1 MILTNIQKEYDGKAV
16 LRGLDLELKDGEI
29 TCILGRSGVGKTT
42 LLNVLAGLCD
52 YEGNIEPKPSKVG
65 YVFQE
70 NRLLPHLT
78 VRENLQFVGGRDAMI
93 DELLRVVCLLELA
106 DKKVAKLSGGEKR
119 RVAVCRAFCVE
130 APLVLLDEP
139 FTALDSVTKES
150 LLALVYRLV
159 KEQQKTAVMVTH
171 DVDEG
176 IAIADQVAVM
186 AAGKIVFCADLPQ
199 TDGVRP
205 YGALPAERNELLDEL
220 KKLVERT

>member
-1 MILTNIQKEYDGKAV
+1 MILTNIQKEYDGKKV
-16 LRGLDLELKDGEI
+16 LSGLTLQLKDGGI

-42 LLNVLAGLCD
+42 LLNILAGICNYD
-52 YEGNIEPKPSKVG
+52 GSIEPKPSKVG

-93 DELLRVVCLLELA
+93 DELLRCVSLLELA

-119 RVAVCRAFCVE
+119 RVAICRGFCVE

-139 FTALDSVTKES
+139 FTALDSVTKEV
-150 LLALVYRLV
+150 LLALVCRLV
-159 KEQQKTAVMVTH
+159 KEQRKTAVVVTH
-171 DVDEG
+171 DVDEA
-176 IAIADQVAVM
+176 IAIGDRVAVM

-199 TDGVRP
+199 TDSVRP
-205 YGALPAERNELLDEL
+205 YGALPAERERLLSSI
-220 KKLVERT
+220 KLN